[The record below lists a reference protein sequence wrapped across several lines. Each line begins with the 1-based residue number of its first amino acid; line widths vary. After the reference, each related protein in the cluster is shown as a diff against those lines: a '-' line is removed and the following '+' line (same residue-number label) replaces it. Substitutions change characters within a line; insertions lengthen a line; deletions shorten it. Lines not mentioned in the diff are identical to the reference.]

1 MFWTGPQHRCRPLR
15 AGRGQQVE
23 FGESLV
29 GVGMPEFSEDVLG
42 QRPGVV
48 CCLGVPGAELAVPD
62 AREGVR
68 FAVSVAEASVQVEGL
83 SVAVYC
89 SLKLAE
95 MVMDV
100 AEAVQR
106 RCLSLPVVPLA
117 VQVEGL
123 LAVLEGLPAVAQ
135 SR

>member
-1 MFWTGPQHRCRPLR
+1 
-15 AGRGQQVE
+15 
-23 FGESLV
+23 
-29 GVGMPEFSEDVLG
+29 
-42 QRPGVV
+42 VV
-48 CCLGVPGAELAVPD
+48 CCPGAPGAELAVPD

-83 SVAVYC
+83 SVALDC

-117 VQVEGL
+117 VQVESL
-123 LAVLEGLPAVAQ
+123 LAVLAGLSAVAQ